1 MIVETRLSPNHDA
14 RAPGAPVD
22 MLDPP
27 LHRHGRRGGGA
38 RPAVRSR
45 GKGGGALVRASRRRV
60 VRMIDETRRAWHA
73 GVSLWAGERDIN
85 SRSVGIEIHNPGH
98 DFGYPDFPNGQIEAV
113 IALCGAILR
122 RHPIPP
128 HRVLAHSDVAPGRKI
143 DPGERFPWPRLYAAG
158 IGHWVAPLAPTG
170 GPALRPGDAGE
181 EVRVLRGRLAV
192 YGYGLAAGDAYDE
205 ATATVVAAFQRH
217 FRPRRIDGIAD
228 RSTRETLARLCAA
241 RDALPGHSS
250 GK

>member
-22 MLDPP
+22 MLVLHYTGMDDEQAALDRLCDP
-27 LHRHGRRGGGA
+27 GA
-38 RPAVRSR
+38 RVGAHWFVRLDGS
-45 GKGGGALVRASRRRV
+45 V